1 MTAQYRAFLVEES
14 EGKFSGSITELEKP
28 QPQENEVL
36 IKVEYS
42 SLNYKDAL
50 CATGVKG
57 VAASYP
63 FVPGIDAV
71 GIVQESFSKDFSK
84 GDRVICSGYNLGMSV
99 YGGFGNYI
107 CVPET
112 WIVNCPTNM
121 DSLSAMSYGVA
132 GLTSAACIEAI
143 MENLDQNAK
152 PIVVSGASG
161 GVGSIAVGI
170 LLKLGFKVTAISTKG
185 TSKEGIDFFK
195 LLAGRHENNLSVIDT
210 KTFLGEGV
218 RPLDKANFSAGID
231 TVGGEFLSK
240 ILSQVEPKGVVSC
253 CGNVAGG
260 SFKSSV
266 FPFILRGI
274 SLVGID
280 SQDSPLQKKQ
290 NFWDKLAAD
299 WNLDLQSQ
307 TKVITL
313 DELQEEITT
322 ILEGGQ
328 LGRVVIKHGD
338 DQ

>member
-1 MTAQYRAFLVEES
+1 MTDLYRAFLVEEF
-14 EGKFSGSITELEKP
+14 EGEFSSSIKELEKP
-28 QPQENEVL
+28 QPLKNEVL

-71 GIVQESFSKDFSK
+71 GTVQKSQSNKFSK
-84 GDRVICSGYNLGMSV
+84 GDRVICSGYNLGMSI

-107 CVPET
+107 CVPEN
-112 WIVNCPTNM
+112 WVVNCPESM
-121 DSLSAMSYGVA
+121 DSLKAMSYGVA

-143 MENLDQNAK
+143 MDNFDQDIK
-152 PIVVSGASG
+152 PIVVSGATG

-185 TSKEGIDFFK
+185 TSKEGINFFEQ
-195 LLAGRHENNLSVIDT
+195 LAGSNINNLSIIDT
-210 KTFLGEGV
+210 ASFIGEGV
-218 RPLDKANFSAGID
+218 RPLDKAYFSGGID
-231 TVGGEFLSK
+231 TVGGKFLSK
-240 ILSQVEPKGVVSC
+240 MLSQVIPKGIVSC

-280 SQDSPLQKKQ
+280 SQDSPLQKK
-290 NFWDKLAAD
+290 
-299 WNLDLQSQ
+299 
-307 TKVITL
+307 TKFM
-313 DELQEEITT
+313 
-322 ILEGGQ
+322 G
-328 LGRVVIKHGD
+328 
-338 DQ
+338 